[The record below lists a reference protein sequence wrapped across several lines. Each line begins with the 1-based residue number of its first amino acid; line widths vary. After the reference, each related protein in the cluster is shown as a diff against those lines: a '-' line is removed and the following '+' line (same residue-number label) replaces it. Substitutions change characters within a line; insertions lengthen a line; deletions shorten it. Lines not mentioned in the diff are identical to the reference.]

1 MSEISNVV
9 STVQDAVNATTNI
22 TGNTNVGGN
31 TQPGVEIQA
40 INSVGDTTYNPDT
53 AINSTVQNDK
63 AILTGTNNN
72 LSRLQSA
79 PNQYNAATQPV
90 NKNPIKTP
98 TAPHE
103 VTSANAVNHKFEID
117 AYVGTL
123 LNAPTTRDSNGLLF
137 DQDWV
142 QLSFMTSSNGA
153 PEYSDIELVN
163 RYVSSATFKF
173 SDTQLGGNDCINPL
187 PQFTQYCDIPD
198 RGVMSDDNKDV
209 TLGPIG
215 FNNNQGVGMGRW
227 YAEAF
232 DDNKQVIHLRFGVP
246 NYNSFMGFMA
256 GFYSANQAQVARTG
270 RMDSSWFT
278 SICSLIGDGIALAIW
293 PITLVT
299 TAAVLLGS
307 TVKYFLGSPVG
318 GFYNIKPTMP
328 AYWLSVTNL
337 VNQMLTNEGVV
348 RFMNYNEVK
357 MATDAKVSD
366 PNNNNFLSDNV
377 PLAGDTMNTTDQTL
391 SMIHQLFPQ
400 FSEGG
405 LLSVI
410 RVIKL
415 NKDREFI
422 FRNAVNALYSSD
434 NPLIRVRSLLGNGSI
449 NTIVPQG
456 AFGRSY
462 QNLQKLNIS
471 TVLTN
476 WINTKEWG
484 GPNPTQ
490 PSVAN
495 LNSAGDNNDGN
506 GLTQAA
512 DTSTTAPVDAAAG
525 SNANAAP
532 SDAMLNQTSQG
543 NTKTTNTEMDPRAR
557 IKTKDGTFIPTAQ
570 TPSPTVSTDGTVPN
584 EDVNTGKVTPTGSGS
599 YVNAPG
605 GIVEDSNTYP
615 SSSDWLQE
623 MAKSIVAATDDAFE
637 WASFRVDYTGSIS
650 DSFSNSV
657 TNNQVADKIN
667 STSSTWKNLRV
678 SLAEGN
684 IAPGLGSFF
693 EGVGAVVQEV
703 ASSVH
708 LDGIVSALAGGAF
721 VDIPKH
727 WDSSSTSMGKS
738 TYTMTLTS
746 PYGNTISRM
755 MNIYVPLAMLMAGA
769 LPLSTGKYSHTAPF
783 MCQLFDRGHC
793 TTRLGMIDSL
803 SITRGTSNLGWTK
816 GGNALAYEI
825 SFTVVDL
832 NNVVS
837 VPIVQGFMQN
847 VLQSLTDME
856 NPLQDYLMTL
866 SGMDLRNT
874 MDKWP
879 RLKRQMINAVNV
891 TKATW
896 TDPVML
902 GAQIGSSF
910 PVNILSA
917 FSKGTASKQSF

>member
-1 MSEISNVV
+1 
-9 STVQDAVNATTNI
+9 
-22 TGNTNVGGN
+22 
-31 TQPGVEIQA
+31 
-40 INSVGDTTYNPDT
+40 
-53 AINSTVQNDK
+53 
-63 AILTGTNNN
+63 
-72 LSRLQSA
+72 
-79 PNQYNAATQPV
+79 
-90 NKNPIKTP
+90 
-98 TAPHE
+98 
-103 VTSANAVNHKFEID
+103 
-117 AYVGTL
+117 
-123 LNAPTTRDSNGLLF
+123 
-137 DQDWV
+137 
-142 QLSFMTSSNGA
+142 
-153 PEYSDIELVN
+153 
-163 RYVSSATFKF
+163 
-173 SDTQLGGNDCINPL
+173 
-187 PQFTQYCDIPD
+187 
-198 RGVMSDDNKDV
+198 
-209 TLGPIG
+209 
-215 FNNNQGVGMGRW
+215 
-227 YAEAF
+227 
-232 DDNKQVIHLRFGVP
+232 
-246 NYNSFMGFMA
+246 
-256 GFYSANQAQVARTG
+256 
-270 RMDSSWFT
+270 
-278 SICSLIGDGIALAIW
+278 
-293 PITLVT
+293 
-299 TAAVLLGS
+299 
-307 TVKYFLGSPVG
+307 
-318 GFYNIKPTMP
+318 
-328 AYWLSVTNL
+328 
-337 VNQMLTNEGVV
+337 
-348 RFMNYNEVK
+348 
-357 MATDAKVSD
+357 
-366 PNNNNFLSDNV
+366 
-377 PLAGDTMNTTDQTL
+377 
-391 SMIHQLFPQ
+391 
-400 FSEGG
+400 
-405 LLSVI
+405 
-410 RVIKL
+410 
-415 NKDREFI
+415 
-422 FRNAVNALYSSD
+422 
-434 NPLIRVRSLLGNGSI
+434 
-449 NTIVPQG
+449 
-456 AFGRSY
+456 
-462 QNLQKLNIS
+462 
-471 TVLTN
+471 
-476 WINTKEWG
+476 
-484 GPNPTQ
+484 
-490 PSVAN
+490 
-495 LNSAGDNNDGN
+495 
-506 GLTQAA
+506 
-512 DTSTTAPVDAAAG
+512 
-525 SNANAAP
+525 
-532 SDAMLNQTSQG
+532 
-543 NTKTTNTEMDPRAR
+543 MDPRAR